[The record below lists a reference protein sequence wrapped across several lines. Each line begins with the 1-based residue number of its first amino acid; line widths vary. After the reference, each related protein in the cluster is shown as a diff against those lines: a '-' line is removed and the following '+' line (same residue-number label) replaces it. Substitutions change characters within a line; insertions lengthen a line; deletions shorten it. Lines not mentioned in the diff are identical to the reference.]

1 MNWNIAE
8 VEANQPCKADV
19 LLPQELLQAK
29 HLQL

>member
-19 LLPQELLQAK
+19 LLPQELLQVK